1 MVAPIRPSLVTFGSG
16 SQKVD
21 IPCIRLRS
29 WWDYL
34 LTSRPTF
41 VIGGFRIGSMSQ
53 LLLETY
59 WGNLQQSMPYHAF
72 YTMFD
77 KSDWPCI
84 PFYLHMDEGVGQRK
98 MEVLVIALS
107 QGGDGEGQ
115 QFSKWNKF
123 HHLSYNIW
131 CWILFIDTKP
141 ITWICIRVYL
151 VGVFF
156 GRKRK
161 KKRTRE
167 SQGMHF
173 SISCGPHCDTLVSK
187 LSTARRQQC
196 MEHVESDKSQRVNMN
211 WKISHVVWSSLIIAI
226 HPCRFATFLCSSQ
239 TNAPIWTLD
248 HWYSRRE
255 TLWVKLR
262 NWIPTTKYRITQSSI
277 SQNMSKSMYICFLE
291 KKHTLVDR
299 TYVYTR

>member
-1 MVAPIRPSLVTFGSG
+1 
-16 SQKVD
+16 
-21 IPCIRLRS
+21 
-29 WWDYL
+29 
-34 LTSRPTF
+34 
-41 VIGGFRIGSMSQ
+41 
-53 LLLETY
+53 
-59 WGNLQQSMPYHAF
+59 
-72 YTMFD
+72 
-77 KSDWPCI
+77 
-84 PFYLHMDEGVGQRK
+84 MDEGVGQRK

-107 QGGDGEGQ
+107 RGGDGEGQ
-115 QFSKWNKF
+115 QFNKWNKC

-141 ITWICIRVYL
+141 HHLNLQSRL
-151 VGVFF
+151 LGGSFF
-156 GRKRK
+156 RSKTQ
-161 KKRTRE
+161 KKRTGE

-173 SISCGPHCDTLVSK
+173 SISCGPHRDTLVSK
-187 LSTARRQQC
+187 LWTARRKQL

-211 WKISHVVWSSLIIAI
+211 WKISHVMWSSLIIAL

-255 TLWVKLR
+255 TLWVNLR